1 MGYLRGSCFERL
13 ALLLIC
19 LLCSSYDC
27 CFTKQY
33 VSTEKE
39 FCKKQR
45 GLLSLAFGRK
55 TTKTR
60 LVSLLTV

>member
-33 VSTEKE
+33 VSTERKN
-39 FCKKQR
+39 FAKNRGDFYHLLLVGKQPKP
-45 GLLSLAFGRK
+45 G
-55 TTKTR
+55 
-60 LVSLLTV
+60 